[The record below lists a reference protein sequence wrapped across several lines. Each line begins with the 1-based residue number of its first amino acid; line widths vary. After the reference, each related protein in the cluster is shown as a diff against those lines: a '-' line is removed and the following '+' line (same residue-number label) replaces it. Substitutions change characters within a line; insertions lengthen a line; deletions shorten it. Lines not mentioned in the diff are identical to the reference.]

1 MKEALCSY
9 EFCDFCGEK
18 MAALGG
24 LWKREMGR
32 PDLSLF
38 NSIAL
43 AVGKLDRGTLWK
55 PRVRQNLG
63 PGVGSSQALAQLGAC
78 IVLFGR
84 SCLPSCGHN

>member
-1 MKEALCSY
+1 
-9 EFCDFCGEK
+9 
-18 MAALGG
+18 MAAPGG

-43 AVGKLDRGTLWK
+43 GKLDRGTLWK

-63 PGVGSSQALAQLGAC
+63 PGVGSSQPWPRLEPA
-78 IVLFGR
+78 
-84 SCLPSCGHN
+84 